1 MNFEVNVGKIDR
13 LFRVIFGIL
22 FIASGYSYIPEP
34 ALYVFIIIGAI
45 LIGEGLLGYCL
56 VYQMTGITTVG
67 HPVCDFPRK
76 KEEPPKKEQILE
88 PVEDVK
94 PQVKKTRKKARKNK

>member
-1 MNFEVNVGKIDR
+1 MNFEVNVGKVDR

-22 FIASGYSYIPEP
+22 FIAAGYSYIPEP

-45 LIGEGLLGYCL
+45 LIGEGLIGYCL

-67 HPVCDFPRK
+67 HPICDFPKK
-76 KEEPPKKEQILE
+76 KEETPKKEQILE
-88 PVEDVK
+88 PAEEVEK
-94 PQVKKTRKKARKNK
+94 PVKKIVKRKK

>member
-1 MNFEVNVGKIDR
+1 
-13 LFRVIFGIL
+13 
-22 FIASGYSYIPEP
+22 
-34 ALYVFIIIGAI
+34 
-45 LIGEGLLGYCL
+45 
-56 VYQMTGITTVG
+56 MTGITTVG